1 MTGDGRGK
9 TTSALGLV
17 LRAVGH
23 GQRVAVVQFMKQRE
37 DTGEVR
43 ALRTLPGVEVHVCGA
58 GFVREREG
66 AAFGTHVQAAREGL
80 ALAARLLGDA
90 AFGMVVLDEV
100 CGAVAAGLLSAAEV
114 VGAVAGAAP
123 GVTVVMTGRDAA
135 PELVELADTVS
146 RIVCVKHGYDRGWPA
161 QEGVE
166 L

>member
-23 GQRVAVVQFMKQRE
+23 GMRVGVIQFMKQRG

-43 ALRTLPGVEVHVCGA
+43 ALQGLPGVEVHICGK
-58 GFVREREG
+58 GFVTTRAG
-66 AAFGTHVQAAREGL
+66 AAFETHAQAARAGLRLAEGV
-80 ALAARLLGDA
+80 LGDA
-90 AFGMVVLDEV
+90 AYGMVVLDEV
-100 CGAVAAGLLSAAEV
+100 CGAVAAGLLAVEDV
-114 VGAVAGAAP
+114 VRAVRGAAP
-123 GVTVVMTGRDAA
+123 GIAIVLTGRDAA
-135 PELVELADTVS
+135 PELEALADTVS
-146 RIVCVKHGYDRGWPA
+146 RIVCVKHGFDDGWPA